1 MLESSGIGTQTVPA
15 HGKDVAEL
23 KVACIRV
30 TRSPSCLCVLQ
41 VLVQRHNEKLLRE
54 LKEDEMSGDLLHQAQ
69 ADADLGR
76 MTQPKPVEE
85 CDITNLLL
93 NPRCSNPVCR
103 STFNAL
109 SLCQVQCPKAEV

>member
-1 MLESSGIGTQTVPA
+1 MPA

-93 NPRCSNPVCR
+93 NPRYLNLICFLAFD
-103 STFNAL
+103 TL
-109 SLCQVQCPKAEV
+109 SFCQVQRPKAEV